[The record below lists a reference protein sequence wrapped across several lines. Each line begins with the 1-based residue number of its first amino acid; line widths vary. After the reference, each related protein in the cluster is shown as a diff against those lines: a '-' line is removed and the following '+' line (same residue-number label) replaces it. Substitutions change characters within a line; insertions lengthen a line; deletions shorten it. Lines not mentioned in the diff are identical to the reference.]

1 MGKIWGVRE
10 IKAVLPQRYPML
22 MLDRAEQ
29 ISETAWAAVKNLTM
43 NEMFFQGHF
52 PNHPIMPGVLQVE
65 AMKQLGELA
74 VRPQLDPDAANDV
87 YMRKVE
93 KVKFRRPNNPGDR
106 ARIEV
111 EIVSVENG
119 EAVIKG
125 KVANNG
131 GVTSEAMI
139 TLAVRPKA
147 GPSEMPQ
154 LHGEFDKHDETPMDV
169 LKIMSL
175 VPHRYPFLLIDNI
188 ARIEGARVTAVKN
201 VSINEEIF
209 AHCPDDYA
217 VLPESLLCEITAQS
231 GCACVLSRPEN
242 AGKIGYFMSIDKAES
257 FAPVYPGDQL
267 VIDVDLPEGKSKFG
281 KGTGTITVGGKLV
294 FQITLMFAIVDA

>member
-1 MGKIWGVRE
+1 MDYDVLVVGAGVTGCATAMELTKYTLRAGVLE
-10 IKAVLPQRYPML
+10 AGEDVCTGTSKANSAIVHAGFDALPGSLKARFNVEGSRLMPALARRLDIPYRRNGALVLAFSPEERAGL
-22 MLDRAEQ
+22 EELLRRGRANGVEGLELLDRQALRQREPRVSPEAWGALYAPSSAIVCPFELTAAMAEN
-29 ISETAWAAVKNLTM
+29 A
-43 NEMFFQGHF
+43 
-52 PNHPIMPGVLQVE
+52 
-65 AMKQLGELA
+65 
-74 VRPQLDPDAANDV
+74 AAN
-87 YMRKVE
+87 
-93 KVKFRRPNNPGDR
+93 G
-106 ARIEV
+106 ARF
-111 EIVSVENG
+111 
-119 EAVIKG
+119 
-125 KVANNG
+125 
-131 GVTSEAMI
+131 
-139 TLAVRPKA
+139 
-147 GPSEMPQ
+147 
-154 LHGEFDKHDETPMDV
+154 HF
-169 LKIMSL
+169 
-175 VPHRYPFLLIDNI
+175 
-188 ARIEGARVTAVKN
+188 GARVTAVKN